1 MWLGAR
7 CRSKGVNTVSKG
19 VILKPNDLP
28 AHERGNGNKTIPLA
42 GPRIGAGFLN
52 GITVI
57 APGSA
62 IPLHTH
68 NCEESVVV
76 LEGEA
81 IAEIDGERHALFRHD
96 ASWIPADLPHR
107 FINVSRTKPL
117 TIFWTYA
124 RPDATRTIVETG
136 DTRPVSAE
144 HG

>member
-1 MWLGAR
+1 M
-7 CRSKGVNTVSKG
+7 TKG
-19 VILKPNDLP
+19 VILHPNDLP
-28 AHERGNGNKTIPLA
+28 AHKRGNGNKTIPLA

-76 LEGEA
+76 LEGDA
-81 IAEIDGERHALFRHD
+81 LAEIDGEQHKLVRHD

-107 FINVSRTKPL
+107 FINASQTEPL
-117 TIFWTYA
+117 TILWTYA
-124 RPDATRTIVETG
+124 RPDATRTLVETG
-136 DTRPVSAE
+136 ETRPVSAE
-144 HG
+144 HRR